1 MNPENP
7 SWEKLVAVA
16 RRARDDRP
24 EEAPYGFATRVVAQ
38 AMAGQVQATSTL
50 FERWSL
56 RAVAIAGM
64 FATVTVAANY
74 STFTGAPDYDLL
86 SDDTAMAAI
95 FD

>member
-16 RRARDDRP
+16 RLARDDRR

-38 AMAGQVQATSTL
+38 AMANQVQAKSTL
-50 FERWSL
+50 FERWAW

-74 STFTGAPDYDLL
+74 TTFTSPPDYDLL